1 MKNSTRLLILLVAG
15 LFMFSTAVY
24 AGNDAPRTGF
34 VDLNGDGI
42 NDNAKD
48 DDADGIPNSLDAD
61 FLKSEDGS
69 NSQNTNQS
77 KEQFKE
83 YVELRQPQSLSEA
96 IATYEEEQYLL
107 DEAIAKKM
115 QDIKKRYDEVIYG
128 KVTFAW
134 RSAWLGAGLSIGGLL
149 LRKRKV

>member
-48 DDADGIPNSLDAD
+48 DDADGIPNNLDAD

-69 NSQNTNQS
+69 NNQNTNQS

-83 YVELRQPQSLSEA
+83 QSKEQSKEMEQLTFHWRTHEQSKELFQNQYGELGDGSHNGQVTESTNKGSENA
-96 IATYEEEQYLL
+96 AH
-107 DEAIAKKM
+107 KG
-115 QDIKKRYDEVIYG
+115 G
-128 KVTFAW
+128 K
-134 RSAWLGAGLSIGGLL
+134 
-149 LRKRKV
+149 